1 MKKILFS
8 GTSHTF
14 GLGLELEFRP
24 KYQDEKWL
32 KENFTYPNPREK
44 SDKKY
49 WYKYRWPTLVCDELG
64 YEQFNISD
72 DETWGGFGGDAV
84 ETIYNS
90 LILDE
95 KTLDD
100 VKYVIL
106 QLGGI
111 RWYERGKHDININY
125 PNTVGE
131 LLNMIDSPPKDLPK
145 NYKKVVRDGIKYFYE
160 WDAKQYHIDVQQK
173 FHMVQEKFPNVK
185 FLILQWDSMF
195 EHDNEVERIFKKGN
209 DDDDY
214 MIKLFL
220 PKPVF
225 IDPRNYQWPAK
236 ILHMKR
242 TTRVNCVSKYIGYN
256 KLTIGDVAKYYEV
269 LKHTNIWKDEHA
281 NHKGHIWVAEQ
292 VVKHIKWLESND
304 K

>member
-24 KYQDEKWL
+24 KYQDEEWL
-32 KENFTYPNPREK
+32 KEFFTYPNPREK
-44 SDKKY
+44 SDKEY

-64 YEQFNISD
+64 YEQFNIHD
-72 DETWGGFGGDAV
+72 DLPANAFGGDAV
-84 ETIYNS
+84 ELIYNS
-90 LILDE
+90 LIIDNKWLDN
-95 KTLDD
+95 

-111 RWYERGKHDININY
+111 RWYERGKHDIDINY

-131 LLNMIDSPPKDLPK
+131 LLNMIDSPPKELPK
-145 NYKKVVRDGIKYFYE
+145 NYKKIVESGMKYYLE
-160 WDAKQYHIDVQQK
+160 WDEKQYCIDVQRK
-173 FHMVQEKFPNVK
+173 FHMVQEKFPDIK

-195 EHDNEVERIFKKGN
+195 KGIRDMKNFINRNE
-209 DDDDY
+209 DY
-214 MIKLFL
+214 MIKL
-220 PKPVF
+220 PKHISNV
-225 IDPRNYQWPAK
+225 
-236 ILHMKR
+236 
-242 TTRVNCVSKYIGYN
+242 TEYIRAN
-256 KLTIGDVAKYYEV
+256 KLTIGDVAKYCEV
-269 LKHTNIWKDEHA
+269 LKHTGIWKDQHA

-292 VVKHIKWLESND
+292 VVKHIKWLESNV